1 MRLYVLRIFVEA
13 VVLFAKTLTVQSRND
28 MKPVGVARL
37 LGGIAIAAL
46 LALGGGAQ
54 AHETGHD
61 DDHHDGHQSAQVA
74 EGKLTATSTL
84 LLESSTH
91 GDGVPIVY
99 PKGTPLVTVRITE
112 VPPGVI
118 IPKHR
123 HQIPLIVYML
133 EGDLTLHIDNGTVRV
148 AKQGEAFIEAWNWHY
163 GQNATDKTVRLL
175 AVYPGEVGT
184 PLSIRPP
191 ADPSPAQQPPA
202 QQQTQTPTPAPQSA
216 Q

>member
-1 MRLYVLRIFVEA
+1 MRLYVLWIFVEA
-13 VVLFAKTLTVQSRND
+13 VVLFAKTLTVQSRNI

-37 LGGIAIAAL
+37 LGGIAVAAL
-46 LALGGGAQ
+46 LTVGAGAR

-74 EGKLTATSTL
+74 QGGLTATSTL
-84 LLESSTH
+84 LLETSMH

-191 ADPSPAQQPPA
+191 AEPTPVSQPPA
-202 QQQTQTPTPAPQSA
+202 QQQTQAQTPAPQPA

>member
-1 MRLYVLRIFVEA
+1 MRLYVTWTFVEA
-13 VVLFAKTLTVQSRND
+13 VVLFAKTLTVQSHNNS
-28 MKPVGVARL
+28 KSISVPRL
-37 LGGIAIAAL
+37 LGGIAITAL
-46 LALGGGAQ
+46 LTLGGAARAQ
-54 AHETGHD
+54 DAGHD
-61 DDHHDGHQSAQVA
+61 DDHHDGHQVAQ
-74 EGKLTATSTL
+74 GGLTATSTL
-84 LLESSTH
+84 LLETSVH

-99 PKGTPLVTVRITE
+99 PKGTPFVTVRITE

-163 GQNATDKTVRLL
+163 GENATDKTVRLL

-191 ADPSPAQQPPA
+191 AEPSPVSQPPA
-202 QQQTQTPTPAPQSA
+202 QQQTQAQTPAPQPA

>member
-1 MRLYVLRIFVEA
+1 M
-13 VVLFAKTLTVQSRND
+13 LFAKTLTVQSYNNP
-28 MKPVGVARL
+28 KSISVPRL

-46 LALGGGAQ
+46 LTLGGAAQ
-54 AHETGHD
+54 AQDAGHD
-61 DDHHDGHQSAQVA
+61 DDHHDGHQVAQ
-74 EGKLTATSTL
+74 GGLTATSTL
-84 LLESSTH
+84 LLETSVH

-99 PKGTPLVTVRITE
+99 PKGTPFVTVRITE

-191 ADPSPAQQPPA
+191 AEPSPVSQPPA
-202 QQQTQTPTPAPQSA
+202 QQQTQAQTPAPQPA

>member
-1 MRLYVLRIFVEA
+1 MEA
-13 VVLFAKTLTVQSRND
+13 VVLFAKTLTVHSRNN
-28 MKPVGVARL
+28 MKSVGVPRL
-37 LGGIAIAAL
+37 LGGIAVAAL
-46 LALGGGAQ
+46 LTLGSAAQ
-54 AHETGHD
+54 AQDAGHD
-61 DDHHDGHQSAQVA
+61 DDHHDGHQGAQVA

-84 LLESSTH
+84 LLETSMH

-148 AKQGEAFIEAWNWHY
+148 AKQGEAFIEASNWHY
-163 GQNATDKTVRLL
+163 GENAGAKTVRLL

-191 ADPSPAQQPPA
+191 AEPAPVSQPPA
-202 QQQTQTPTPAPQSA
+202 QQQTQAQTPAPQPA

>member
-1 MRLYVLRIFVEA
+1 M
-13 VVLFAKTLTVQSRND
+13 LFAKTLTVQSRNN
-28 MKPVGVARL
+28 MKSVSVTRL
-37 LGGIAIAAL
+37 LGGIAVAAL
-46 LALGGGAQ
+46 LTLSVGAR

-61 DDHHDGHQSAQVA
+61 DDHHDGHHDGHQVA
-74 EGKLTATSTL
+74 QGGLTATSTL
-84 LLESSTH
+84 LLETSVH

-99 PKGTPLVTVRITE
+99 PKGTPFVTVRITE

-133 EGDLTLHIDNGTVRV
+133 EGDLTLHIDNGMVRV

-191 ADPSPAQQPPA
+191 AEPTPVSQTPA
-202 QQQTQTPTPAPQSA
+202 QQQTPAPTSPVQTPA